1 MWTPLR
7 FILLV
12 GLLAPARSALGAGP
26 ATPGVPDDSAS
37 RPEREVVVAFEFPKL
52 EVEPGGS
59 LSLSLIAKNNGRKDE
74 TLLLEL
80 AESPAELRSRLEE
93 YGKVVGGLFLPSGER
108 KTLTVSA
115 KPKPVAAKNPEDPKP
130 PSVPPGVYK
139 FSVKF
144 GAEDGKLSGRAAC
157 EVTVKAAAVEGE
169 GPKDPVAL
177 TCAYPNLR
185 GANDSDF
192 KFSVNLR
199 NNTDL
204 EDMAQLRA
212 EAPRGWEV
220 SFKPSYE
227 NKYIGSLKVEANQE
241 KSVDVEVKPP
251 PGAETGKYPL
261 TVFTKLSKKDYEA
274 KKELVVELTGT
285 YRVQVRTLND
295 LLSLTAKG
303 GQESNVSMYVMNRG
317 TAPLTNV
324 AFDSFKPENWK
335 VTFKPERL
343 DQVAPGKM
351 EQVEVLITPAAD
363 ALVGDYSVSV
373 STRAEKAK
381 ADLELRVTVKPGTT
395 WAWVGV
401 GTIVAVIVGLSAL
414 FKVFGR
420 R

>member
-1 MWTPLR
+1 MRTHR
-7 FILLV
+7 RYASLV
-12 GLLAPARSALGAGP
+12 GLLVSAMVLGASSSAPAA
-26 ATPGVPDDSAS
+26 PDDAAS
-37 RPEREVVVAFEFPKL
+37 RPEREVVVAFEFPKV
-52 EVEPGGS
+52 EVEPAGN
-59 LSLSLIAKNNGRKDE
+59 LSLTLIAKNNGRKDE
-74 TLLLEL
+74 TLIIEL
-80 AESPAELRSRLEE
+80 ADSPGDLRCRLEE

-108 KTLTVSA
+108 KNLTLSA
-115 KPKPVAAKNPEDPKP
+115 KPKSAGAKNSEDSKP
-130 PSVPPGVYK
+130 PSVPPGSYK
-139 FSVKF
+139 FAVKWTT
-144 GAEDGKLSGRAAC
+144 EDGKLSARAQA
-157 EVTVKAAAVEGE
+157 EAAVRAPATEGGE
-169 GPKDPVAL
+169 PKDPIAIS
-177 TCAYPNLR
+177 CAYPNLR

-192 KFSVNLR
+192 KFSINLH

-204 EDMAQLRA
+204 EDMASLRA

-227 NKYIGSLKVEANQE
+227 NKYIGSLKVEANQQ

-251 PGAETGKYPL
+251 PGAETGKVP
-261 TVFTKLSKKDYEA
+261 FTIFSKLSKKEYEA

-285 YRVQVRTLND
+285 YRVQCRTLND

-303 GQESNVSMYVMNRG
+303 GTESNVSMYVMNRG

-324 AFDSFKPENWK
+324 GFDSFKPENWK
-335 VTFKPERL
+335 VTFKPERFDL
-343 DQVAPGKM
+343 IAPGKM
-351 EQVEVLITPAAD
+351 EQVEVVITPHAD

-373 STRAEKAK
+373 STHAEKAK

-401 GTIVAVIVGLSAL
+401 GTIVGVIVILSAL